1 MPARQL
7 RRALALVLS
16 IGLIGLLALP
26 LGNALARDPATKL
39 KVVTTVAPH
48 ADLVRE
54 IAGDRVQLVQMIPD
68 GTDSHT
74 FEPRPSDARYLQ
86 EADLIILNGLHLE
99 TPTQRLAD
107 ANKKPDTPY
116 LILGDST
123 ISPQD
128 YIFDFSFPASKG
140 DPNPHLW
147 LNLAYARNFAQ
158 LITNQLVQMDPNNA
172 DYFQANF
179 ATLAGRMDQLDQAI
193 FAAVQTLPQNNRKLL
208 TYHDSW
214 AYFGQRYGMDVIGA
228 IQPSDFSDPS
238 PREVAALI
246 DQVRGYNLPAIFG
259 SEVYPSKVLE
269 VIGRET
275 GAQYIT
281 SLRDDE
287 LPGAPD
293 APTHTYL
300 GLMLEDM
307 RTMFGGL
314 GGHTEMFDGIDPSP
328 ITPIAQNVGLTQRDA
343 AYS

>member
-1 MPARQL
+1 MPVRQL
-7 RRALALVLS
+7 RRALALALS

-26 LGNALARDPATKL
+26 LGNALAREPGPRL

-54 IAGDRVQLVQMIPD
+54 IAGDRVQLVQLIPD

-74 FEPRPSDARYLQ
+74 FEPRPSDARFLQ

-107 ANKKPDTPY
+107 ANKKPETPY
-116 LILGDST
+116 LFLGDST

-128 YIFDFSFPASKG
+128 QIFDFSFPASKG

-147 LNLAYARNFAQ
+147 LNVAYARNYAQ
-158 LITNQLVQMDPNNA
+158 LITNQLLQMDPDNA
-172 DYFQANF
+172 AYYQANF

-193 FAAVQTLPQNNRKLL
+193 FAAVQTLPPNNRKLL

-246 DQVRGYNLPAIFG
+246 DQVRAYNLPAIFG

-287 LPGAPD
+287 LPGTPD

-314 GGHTEMFDGIDPSP
+314 GGRTEMFDGIDPSS
-328 ITPIAQNVGLTQRDA
+328 ITPIAQNVGLT
-343 AYS
+343 

>member
-1 MPARQL
+1 M
-7 RRALALVLS
+7 
-16 IGLIGLLALP
+16 ALP
-26 LGNALARDPATKL
+26 LAAAMLLVLTGSPALAREPKL

-54 IAGDRVQLVQMIPD
+54 IAGDRVDLVQMIPD

-86 EADLIILNGLHLE
+86 DADLIILNGLHLE

-116 LILGDST
+116 LMLGDST

-128 YIFDFSFPASKG
+128 WIFDFSFPAAQG

-147 LNLAYARNFAQ
+147 LNVAYARNYAQ
-158 LITNQLVQMDPNNA
+158 LITNQLVQMDPDNA
-172 DYFQANF
+172 AYYQANF
-179 ATLAGRMDQLDQAI
+179 TVLAGRMDQLDQAI
-193 FAAVQTLPQNNRKLL
+193 FAAVQALPESNRKLL

-214 AYFGQRYGMDVIGA
+214 AYFGRRYGMEVIGA
-228 IQPSDFSDPS
+228 IQPSDFSEPS

-246 DQVRGYNLPAIFG
+246 DQVRANNVPAIFG

-275 GAQYIT
+275 GAQYVS

-287 LPGAPD
+287 LPGEPGS
-293 APTHTYL
+293 PTHTYL

-307 RTMFGGL
+307 RTMFGSL
-314 GGHTEMFDGIDPSP
+314 GGPTNMFDGIDPSP
-328 ITPIAQNVGLTQRDA
+328 VAR
-343 AYS
+343 

>member
-1 MPARQL
+1 MPVRQL
-7 RRALALVLS
+7 RRALAVSLSVGVL
-16 IGLIGLLALP
+16 GLLSLP
-26 LGNALARDPATKL
+26 LGTALARDQATKL

-48 ADLVRE
+48 ADLARE
-54 IAGDRVQLVQMIPD
+54 IAGDRVELVELIPD

-123 ISPQD
+123 IGPQD
-128 YIFDFSFPASKG
+128 YIFDFSFPAAKG

-147 LNLAYARNFAQ
+147 LNVAYAKNYAQ
-158 LITNQLVQMDPNNA
+158 LITNQLVQMDSDNA
-172 DYFQANF
+172 DYYQANF
-179 ATLAGRMDQLDQAI
+179 ATLASRMDQLDQAI
-193 FAAVQTLPQNNRKLL
+193 FAAVQTLPEGNRKLL
-208 TYHDSW
+208 TFHDSW
-214 AYFGQRYGMDVIGA
+214 AYFGQRYGIEVIGA

-246 DQVRGYNLPAIFG
+246 DQVRAYNLPAIFG

-287 LPGAPD
+287 LPGEPGT
-293 APTHTYL
+293 PTHTYL
-300 GLMLEDM
+300 GMMLEDM

-314 GGHTEMFDGIDPSP
+314 GGRTDMFDAVDPSP
-328 ITPIAQNVGLTQRDA
+328 IA
-343 AYS
+343 A